1 MSFRFIFN
9 FLDADVLQYTAAH
22 YKSSI
27 DDFNLELRH
36 MKRIIARKTYENR
49 MPDFDSE
56 GAKLVA
62 FVKFASI
69 R

>member
-36 MKRIIARKTYENR
+36 MKRIIARKTSEPT
-49 MPDFDSE
+49 MPVFDSE
-56 GAKLVA
+56 GDKLVA

>member
-1 MSFRFIFN
+1 MFN

-27 DDFNLELRH
+27 EYFNLELRH